1 MNPDFIRILETL
13 AKHEV
18 DFLITG
24 GISAVIQGAP
34 VTTFDLDI
42 VHKRSSEN
50 VQRLVAAL
58 NEMEAHYRTRRD
70 IEILPEVS
78 TLMGPGHHLLMTRFG
93 PLDVLGSIGK
103 GQTFE
108 ALVTETEQINLD
120 ALSVRV
126 QSLRSLIAVKE
137 EIGMEKDKAV
147 LPILRKTL
155 EERKK

>member
-70 IEILPEVS
+70 IEILPETS
-78 TLMGPGHHLLMTRFG
+78 ALMGSGHHLLMTRFG